1 MAKLGR
7 KSYLELKSNILL
19 IALVKILECK
29 RSILPS
35 NIYGS
40 GVVQENEELLPQG
53 FESFPSDLLQT
64 RWPNLVHVEYLQMVK
79 PVVVGFC
86 CIGS

>member
-40 GVVQENEELLPQG
+40 GVVQEKEEL
-53 FESFPSDLLQT
+53 
-64 RWPNLVHVEYLQMVK
+64 R
-79 PVVVGFC
+79 
-86 CIGS
+86 